1 MTDPI
6 LIAIDLETT
15 GLDAT
20 SDRVVEIGA
29 IAFDGDGAELE
40 RFERLIRPGRP
51 MGETA
56 IQVSGIRDVDL
67 DDAPPAAEVLPEF
80 LAFLGRFPAASLI
93 AHNAAFDAGFLGME
107 LARAGMTIP
116 ERLVLDT
123 LALARSA
130 LPSLRS
136 HRLDLLIEHYAIP
149 PRPRHRA
156 MGDAESLMDLWPRL
170 GGPDWAEPGRVAY
183 PIHDGSLPVRPPA
196 GWERLDAAAGEHRPV
211 RIAYTGGSR
220 GEAPRLVT
228 PRRFDHRGGIA
239 YLVAVCHLDA
249 VEKSFRLD
257 RIRAYEVVDDPRRAA
272 WPDCS
277 SA

>member
-1 MTDPI
+1 MPDVI
-6 LIAIDLETT
+6 VIAIDLETT
-15 GLDAT
+15 GLDVA

-29 IAFDGDGAELE
+29 IAFDGDGAELG
-40 RFERLIRPGRP
+40 RFEQLLQPERP
-51 MGETA
+51 MGATA
-56 IQVSGIRDVDL
+56 IAVSGIRDLDL
-67 DDAPPAAEVLPEF
+67 VDAPLAADVLPDF
-80 LAFLGRFPAASLI
+80 LAFLERFPDAPLI

-116 ERLVLDT
+116 NRLILDT

-130 LPSLRS
+130 LPDLRS

-156 MGDAESLMDLWPRL
+156 MGDAETLMDLWFRL
-170 GGPDWAEPGRVAY
+170 GGPDWSDSGRVAY
-183 PIHDGSLPVRPPA
+183 PIHDGSLPVPPPA

-211 RIAYTGGSR
+211 RIAYSGGSR
-220 GEAPRLVT
+220 GAAPRLVT